1 MEAIL
6 LQFSGTFPTIFFETQ
21 SSHIIASAFLKL
33 LSCSFRSQFDEA
45 KNFIEANRNDHLNM
59 IFNELIENVEQV
71 KLKNRKKVILE
82 ISLDL
87 KIYFI
92 FIVYSYHMKKKKS
105 PILLSV
111 VFFCSKNAKLYIA
124 DTFLRNCM
132 HSVEQ
137 KYKL

>member
-92 FIVYSYHMKKKKS
+92 FIVYSYHMKKKI
-105 PILLSV
+105 PHLTFCCLFLLEKCKTLYSGH
-111 VFFCSKNAKLYIA
+111 FFKELHAFCWTKI
-124 DTFLRNCM
+124 
-132 HSVEQ
+132 
-137 KYKL
+137 

>member
-21 SSHIIASAFLKL
+21 SSHIIASAFLKF

-92 FIVYSYHMKKKKS
+92 FIVYSYHMKKKS

-111 VFFCSKNAKLYIA
+111 VFFCSKIAKLYIA
-124 DTFLRNCM
+124 ETFLRNCM

>member
-45 KNFIEANRNDHLNM
+45 KNFIEANRNDHLNK

-92 FIVYSYHMKKKKS
+92 FIVYSYHMKKKNPPS
-105 PILLSV
+105 YFLLS
-111 VFFCSKNAKLYIA
+111 FFARKMQNSI
-124 DTFLRNCM
+124 
-132 HSVEQ
+132 
-137 KYKL
+137 